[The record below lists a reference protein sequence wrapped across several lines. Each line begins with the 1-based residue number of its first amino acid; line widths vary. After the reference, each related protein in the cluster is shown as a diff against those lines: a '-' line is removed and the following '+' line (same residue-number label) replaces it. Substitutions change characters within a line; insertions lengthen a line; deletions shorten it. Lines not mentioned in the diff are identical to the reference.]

1 MTMFINKRSKEL
13 IGKISYIKFLAL
25 FFFLLTSI
33 LYSKNKI
40 QFSAKT
46 LETIIDD
53 NQEKQIFK
61 DDVVIKKNNLLLF
74 TDRAIYYPDKN
85 QVTLIN
91 NVKMYDETDSLS
103 CDSLI
108 LYDTVNTRF
117 QAINNVNFF

>member
-13 IGKISYIKFLAL
+13 IRKISYIKFLAL

-46 LETIIDD
+46 LETIIVD

-85 QVTLIN
+85 QSFL
-91 NVKMYDETDSLS
+91 
-103 CDSLI
+103 
-108 LYDTVNTRF
+108 
-117 QAINNVNFF
+117 